1 MCAFKVEQG
10 ARYLHFSLLCE
21 VLSGPWEDPFPIS
34 TDSVSLPVA
43 LCSFPSGLLHRDKF
57 GV

>member
-1 MCAFKVEQG
+1 MSLFKVEQR

-43 LCSFPSGLLHRDKF
+43 LCSFLSGLLL
-57 GV
+57 G